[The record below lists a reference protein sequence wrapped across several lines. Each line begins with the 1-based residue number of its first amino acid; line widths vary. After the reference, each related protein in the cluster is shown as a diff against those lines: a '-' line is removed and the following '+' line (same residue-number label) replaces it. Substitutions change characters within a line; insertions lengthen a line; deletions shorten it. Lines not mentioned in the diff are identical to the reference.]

1 MKKRDDTIG
10 GYSDIPKEA
19 IELLT
24 SVVDVINKE
33 LGCNHGKTALFWGLI
48 YEVKRHTDKKEVR
61 RG

>member
-24 SVVDVINKE
+24 SAVDVINRE
-33 LGCNHGKTALFWGLI
+33 LGCNHGKSTLLSGLI
-48 YEVKRHTDKKEVR
+48 AEVRRHTDKKEVR